1 MFLQGIANFIDD
13 LMGGFQLVGV
23 AMLVGSVVWAL
34 SVLRVAASASGAPRN
49 APAGTLTLAARVLRW
64 GALLLAGAQA
74 LKIVTKGLVLA
85 ATLGTLPLADYA
97 STVQFEAGSVRLLL
111 ALAAAAA
118 AGWIAAAPQSL
129 PRWRIGTAIAAAV
142 VVSGG
147 WLVHAVG
154 RFEDRAL
161 LMQLT
166 VVHQLAA
173 AVWVGGV
180 VQLLALWRA
189 GRHDA
194 ALREFWSEA
203 VARFSPVGMVCVV
216 LLVVTGVV
224 LANDYVGSWL
234 GLFGTGY
241 GSLVAAKVVLLAV
254 TLGFAALNFSAG
266 RAWRRYRDNSGTRQ
280 QPGGSASPAVLAR
293 VPFYIEAET
302 FLLVAVLFVAAS
314 LSSLPPAIDIPQA
327 SAQFHEVLGM
337 FAPKLPS
344 LVTPSHA
351 NLLAGEAERLAI
363 VGRVASAAAT
373 DWSDYNHN
381 MAGLFLVGMGAFALL
396 SYLPRMAWAR
406 YWPLGFVM
414 LGVFLFFRSDAE
426 TWPLGPIG
434 FWESTFS
441 NGEVLQHRLA
451 TLLCFGL
458 GVVELRIRKAGRRD
472 ISDPRYAFAVLC
484 ALGGLLLIT
493 HAHTPFELKTDYL
506 IQSTHLVMGLL
517 ATLMAVGR
525 WLELRLADGHTPGWS
540 RAAGLLSVTAML
552 CIGIVLVFYK
562 EPLV

>member
-13 LMGGFQLVGV
+13 LMGGFQLVGL
-23 AMLVGSVVWAL
+23 AMLVGSIVWAL
-34 SVLRVAASASGAPRN
+34 SVLRVAATPGGAPRS
-49 APAGTLTLAARVLRW
+49 APTGTLTLAARVLRG

-74 LKIVTKGLVLA
+74 LKIVTKGLVLT

-118 AGWIAAAPQSL
+118 AGWIAVAPHSL
-129 PRWRIGTAIAAAV
+129 LRWRIGSAIAAAV

-154 RFEDRAL
+154 RFEERAL

-189 GRHDA
+189 GRRDA
-194 ALREFWSEA
+194 ALRAFWPEA

-216 LLVVTGVV
+216 MLVVTGVV
-224 LANDYVGSWL
+224 LATDYVGSWQ

-266 RAWRRYRDNSGTRQ
+266 RAWLRYRSRTS
-280 QPGGSASPAVLAR
+280 PGEAPAAMAR

-327 SAQFHEVLGM
+327 SAQLHEVLGM

-351 NLLAGEAERLAI
+351 SLLAGEAERLAI
-363 VGRVASAAAT
+363 VGRVASEAAT

-381 MAGLFLVGMGAFALL
+381 VAGLFLVGMGTFALL

-434 FWESTFS
+434 FWESTFG

-458 GVVELRIRKAGRRD
+458 GVIELRIRKAGRREA
-472 ISDPRYAFAVLC
+472 SDPRYAFAVLC

-493 HAHTPFELKTDYL
+493 HAHSPFELKTDYL

-517 ATLMAVGR
+517 ATMMAVGR
-525 WLELRLADGHTPGWS
+525 WLELRLAEGQSPGWS
-540 RAAGLLSVTAML
+540 RAAGLLSVSAML
-552 CIGIVLVFYK
+552 MIGLVLVFYK

>member
-13 LMGGFQLVGV
+13 LMGGFQLLGL
-23 AMLVGSVVWAL
+23 AMLVGGVVWAL
-34 SVLRVAASASGAPRN
+34 GVLRVAAASDGAPTN
-49 APAGTLTLAARVLRW
+49 TLTLAARVLRW
-64 GALLLAGAQA
+64 GAVLLAGAQA

-97 STVQFEAGSVRLLL
+97 STVQFQAGGVRLLL

-118 AGWIAAAPQSL
+118 AGWIAAAPHSVL
-129 PRWRIGTAIAAAV
+129 RWRIGSAIAAAV
-142 VVSGG
+142 VISGG

-154 RFEDRAL
+154 RFEERAL

-166 VVHQLAA
+166 VLHQLAA

-189 GRHDA
+189 GRRDA
-194 ALREFWSEA
+194 VLRAFWPEA
-203 VARFSPVGMVCVV
+203 VSRFSPVGMVCVGV
-216 LLVVTGVV
+216 LVVTGVV
-224 LANDYVGSWL
+224 LATDYVGSWQ

-241 GSLVAAKVVLLAV
+241 GSLVAAKVVLLAM

-266 RAWRRYRDNSGTRQ
+266 RAWLRYRSRNTSGEEPT
-280 QPGGSASPAVLAR
+280 AMAR
-293 VPFYIEAET
+293 VPYCIEAET

-327 SAQFHEVLGM
+327 SAQLHEVLGM
-337 FAPKLPS
+337 FAPRLPS

-351 NLLAGEAERLAI
+351 SLLAGEAERLAI
-363 VGRVASAAAT
+363 VGRVASEAAT
-373 DWSDYNHN
+373 AWSDYNHN
-381 MAGLFLVGMGAFALL
+381 VAGLFLVGMGVFALL

-434 FWESTFS
+434 FWESTFG

-458 GVVELRIRKAGRRD
+458 GVIELRIRKAGRRES
-472 ISDPRYAFAVLC
+472 SDPRYAFAVLC
-484 ALGGLLLIT
+484 ALGGLLLVT
-493 HAHTPFELKTDYL
+493 HAHSPFELKTDYL

-517 ATLMAVGR
+517 ATMMAVGR
-525 WLELRLADGHTPGWS
+525 WLELRLAEDRSLGWS
-540 RAAGLLSVTAML
+540 RAAGLLSVSAML
-552 CIGIVLVFYK
+552 LIGIVLVFYK

>member
-1 MFLQGIANFIDD
+1 MFLQGIANFIDA
-13 LMGGFQLVGV
+13 LMGGFQLVGL
-23 AMLVGSVVWAL
+23 AMLVGGIVWAM
-34 SVLRVAASASGAPRN
+34 SVLRVGAAASSG
-49 APAGTLTLAARVLRW
+49 PAGTLRLAARVLRW

-74 LKIVTKGLVLA
+74 LKIVTKGLVIA
-85 ATLGTLPLADYA
+85 AALGSLPLADYA
-97 STVQFEAGSVRLLL
+97 ATVQFEAGGLRLLL

-118 AGWIAAAPQSL
+118 AVWIAAAPQSL
-129 PRWRIGTAIAAAV
+129 LRWRIGGAIAAAV
-142 VVSGG
+142 VISGG

-154 RFEDRAL
+154 RFEERVL

-166 VVHQLAA
+166 VLHQLAA

-180 VQLLALWRA
+180 VQLLALWRES
-189 GRHDA
+189 RHDCS
-194 ALREFWSEA
+194 LREFWPEA
-203 VARFSPVGMVCVV
+203 VARFSPVGMVSVV
-216 LLVVTGVV
+216 VLVVTGVV
-224 LANDYVGSWL
+224 LANNYVGSWQ

-241 GSLVAAKVVLLAV
+241 GSLVAAKVVLLAA
-254 TLGFAALNFSAG
+254 TLAFAALNFSAG
-266 RAWRRYRDNSGTRQ
+266 RAWRRYRDTTSGSSERQ
-280 QPGGSASPAVLAR
+280 LSGSGNLPSVVAR
-293 VPFYIEAET
+293 VPYYIEAES

-327 SAQFHEVLGM
+327 SAQLREVLGM

-344 LVTPSHA
+344 LVTPTHA

-363 VGRVASAAAT
+363 VGRVASSAAT

-381 MAGLFLVGMGAFALL
+381 IAGLFLVGMGAFALL
-396 SYLPRMAWAR
+396 SFLPRMAWAR
-406 YWPLGFVM
+406 HWPLGFVM

-434 FWESTFS
+434 FWESTFG

-451 TLLCFGL
+451 TLLCFAL
-458 GVVELRIRKAGRRD
+458 GVVELRIRKAGRRES
-472 ISDPRYAFAVLC
+472 SDPRYAFAVLC
-484 ALGGLLLIT
+484 ALGGLLLVT

-525 WLELRLADGHTPGWS
+525 WLELRLAEVESPGWS
-540 RAAGLLSVTAML
+540 RAAGLLSVGAML
-552 CIGIVLVFYK
+552 CIGLVLVFYK

>member
-13 LMGGFQLVGV
+13 LMGGFQLVGL
-23 AMLVGSVVWAL
+23 AMLVGGIVWAL
-34 SVLRVAASASGAPRN
+34 SVLRVAAAASSG
-49 APAGTLTLAARVLRW
+49 PAVTLTLAARVLRW

-97 STVQFEAGSVRLLL
+97 ATVQFEAGSMRLLL
-111 ALAAAAA
+111 ALAAAAV
-118 AGWIAAAPQSL
+118 AGWIAASPQSL
-129 PRWRIGTAIAAAV
+129 LRWRIGSAIAAAV
-142 VVSGG
+142 VISGG

-154 RFEDRAL
+154 RFEERAL

-166 VVHQLAA
+166 VLHQLAA

-189 GRHDA
+189 GRGDA
-194 ALREFWSEA
+194 ALREFWPEA

-216 LLVVTGVV
+216 VLVVTGVV
-224 LANDYVGSWL
+224 LANNYVGSWL

-241 GSLVAAKVVLLAV
+241 GSLVAAKVVLLTV
-254 TLGFAALNFSAG
+254 TLVFAALNFSAG
-266 RAWRRYRDNSGTRQ
+266 RAWRRYRGTISGSSNHQ
-280 QPGGSASPAVLAR
+280 LPGGGKLPAVVAR

-327 SAQFHEVLGM
+327 SAQLHEVLGM

-344 LVTPSHA
+344 LVTPSHT

-363 VGRVASAAAT
+363 VGRIASKAAT

-381 MAGLFLVGMGAFALL
+381 IAGLFLVGMGAFALL
-396 SYLPRMAWAR
+396 SFLPRMAWAR

-434 FWESTFS
+434 FWESTFR

-458 GVVELRIRKAGRRD
+458 GVVELRIRKSARREN
-472 ISDPRYAFAVLC
+472 SDPRYAFAVLC
-484 ALGGLLLIT
+484 ALGGLLLVT

-517 ATLMAVGR
+517 ATMMAVGR
-525 WLELRLADGHTPGWS
+525 WLELRLAEGHSPGWS
-540 RAAGLLSVTAML
+540 RAAGLLSVSAML
-552 CIGIVLVFYK
+552 MIGFVLVFYK

>member
-1 MFLQGIANFIDD
+1 MFLQGIANFIDA
-13 LMGGFQLVGV
+13 LMGGFQLVGL
-23 AMLVGSVVWAL
+23 AMLVGSIVWAM
-34 SVLRVAASASGAPRN
+34 SVLRVAAAGTN
-49 APAGTLTLAARVLRW
+49 APTAALTLAARVLRW

-74 LKIVTKGLVLA
+74 LKIITKGLVVA
-85 ATLGTLPLADYA
+85 ASLGTLPLADYA
-97 STVQFEAGSVRLLL
+97 ATVQVEAGSSRLLL

-118 AGWIAAAPQSL
+118 AGWIAAAPHSL
-129 PRWRIGTAIAAAV
+129 PRWRIGSAIAAAV
-142 VVSGG
+142 VISGG

-154 RFEDRAL
+154 RFEERAL

-166 VVHQLAA
+166 VLHQLAA

-180 VQLLALWRA
+180 VQLLAMWRA
-189 GRHDA
+189 GRDDA
-194 ALREFWSEA
+194 ALREFWPEA

-216 LLVVTGVV
+216 VLVVTGVV
-224 LANDYVGSWL
+224 LATDYVGSWL

-241 GSLVAAKVVLLAV
+241 GSLVVAKIILLAV

-266 RAWRRYRDNSGTRQ
+266 RAWRQHRNRTA
-280 QPGGSASPAVLAR
+280 PGGPPAAMAR

-327 SAQFHEVLGM
+327 SAQIHEVLGM

-351 NLLAGEAERLAI
+351 SLLAGEAERLAI
-363 VGRVASAAAT
+363 VGRVASSAAT

-381 MAGLFLVGMGAFALL
+381 VAGLFLVGMGAFALL

-406 YWPLGFVM
+406 YWPLGFVL

-434 FWESTFS
+434 FWESTFG

-458 GVVELRIRKAGRRD
+458 GVIELRIRKAGRRES
-472 ISDPRYAFAVLC
+472 SDPRYAFAVLC

-493 HAHTPFELKTDYL
+493 HAHSPFELKTDYL

-517 ATLMAVGR
+517 ATMMAVGR
-525 WLELRLADGHTPGWS
+525 WLELRLAEGHSPGWS
-540 RAAGLLSVTAML
+540 RAAGLLSVSAML
-552 CIGIVLVFYK
+552 MIGMVLVFYK

>member
-13 LMGGFQLVGV
+13 LMGGFQLVGL
-23 AMLVGSVVWAL
+23 AMLVGSIVWAL
-34 SVLRVAASASGAPRN
+34 SVLRVAATPGGSPT
-49 APAGTLTLAARVLRW
+49 GTLTLAARVLRW

-85 ATLGTLPLADYA
+85 ATLGRLPLADYA

-118 AGWIAAAPQSL
+118 AGWIATAPHSL
-129 PRWRIGTAIAAAV
+129 LRWRIGSAIAAAV
-142 VVSGG
+142 VISGG

-154 RFEDRAL
+154 RFEERAL

-166 VVHQLAA
+166 VLHQLAA

-189 GRHDA
+189 GRQEA
-194 ALREFWSEA
+194 ALRAFWPEA

-216 LLVVTGVV
+216 VLVVTGVV
-224 LANDYVGSWL
+224 LATDYVGSWQ

-254 TLGFAALNFSAG
+254 ALGFAALNFSAG
-266 RAWRRYRDNSGTRQ
+266 RAWRRYRSRNTSDEA
-280 QPGGSASPAVLAR
+280 PGEAPAAMAR
-293 VPFYIEAET
+293 VPHCIEAET

-327 SAQFHEVLGM
+327 SAQLNEVLGM
-337 FAPKLPS
+337 FAPRLPS

-351 NLLAGEAERLAI
+351 SLLAGEAERLAI
-363 VGRVASAAAT
+363 VGRVASEAAT
-373 DWSDYNHN
+373 AWSDYNHN
-381 MAGLFLVGMGAFALL
+381 VAGLFLVGMGAFALL

-426 TWPLGPIG
+426 AWPMGPIG
-434 FWESTFS
+434 FWESTFG

-458 GVVELRIRKAGRRD
+458 GVIELRIRKAGRRES
-472 ISDPRYAFAVLC
+472 SDPRYAFAVLC
-484 ALGGLLLIT
+484 ALGGLLLVT
-493 HAHTPFELKTDYL
+493 HAHSPFELKTDYL

-517 ATLMAVGR
+517 ATMMAVGR
-525 WLELRLADGHTPGWS
+525 WLELRLAEDRSLGWS
-540 RAAGLLSVTAML
+540 RAAGLFSVSAML
-552 CIGIVLVFYK
+552 LIGFVLVFYK

>member
-13 LMGGFQLVGV
+13 LMGGFQLVGL
-23 AMLVGSVVWAL
+23 AMLVGGIVWAL
-34 SVLRVAASASGAPRN
+34 SVLRVAASSSGAPT
-49 APAGTLTLAARVLRW
+49 GTLTLAARVLRW
-64 GALLLAGAQA
+64 GALLLAAAQT

-97 STVQFEAGSVRLLL
+97 STVQFEAGSLRLLL
-111 ALAAAAA
+111 ALAAAAV

-129 PRWRIGTAIAAAV
+129 PRWRIGSAIAAAV
-142 VVSGG
+142 VISGG

-154 RFEDRAL
+154 RFEERAL

-189 GRHDA
+189 GRSDA
-194 ALREFWSEA
+194 ALREFWPEA

-216 LLVVTGVV
+216 VLVVTGVV
-224 LANDYVGSWL
+224 LANDYVGSWQ

-254 TLGFAALNFSAG
+254 TLAFAALNFSAG
-266 RAWRRYRDNSGTRQ
+266 RAWRRNRDNSGNSGTRQ
-280 QPGGSASPAVLAR
+280 QPGSLTPPAVLAR

-327 SAQFHEVLGM
+327 SAQLHEVLAM
-337 FAPKLPS
+337 FSPKLPS

-363 VGRVASAAAT
+363 VGRVASEAAT

-381 MAGLFLVGMGAFALL
+381 IAGLFLVGMGAFALL
-396 SYLPRMAWAR
+396 SYLPRMAWTR

-434 FWESTFS
+434 FWASTFG

-458 GVVELRIRKAGRRD
+458 GVVELRIRKAGRRET
-472 ISDPRYAFAVLC
+472 SDPRYAFAVLC

-525 WLELRLADGHTPGWS
+525 WLELRLAEGHSPGWS
-540 RAAGLLSVTAML
+540 RAAGLLSVSAML
-552 CIGIVLVFYK
+552 CIGMVLVFYK

>member
-13 LMGGFQLVGV
+13 LMGGFQLVGL
-23 AMLVGSVVWAL
+23 AMLVGSIVWAL
-34 SVLRVAASASGAPRN
+34 SVLRVAATPGSAPRS
-49 APAGTLTLAARVLRW
+49 APTGTLTLAARVLRW
-64 GALLLAGAQA
+64 GALLLASAQA

-85 ATLGTLPLADYA
+85 ATLGRLPLADYA
-97 STVQFEAGSVRLLL
+97 STVQFEAGSLRLLL

-118 AGWIAAAPQSL
+118 AGWITAAPHSL
-129 PRWRIGTAIAAAV
+129 LRWRIGSAIAAAV

-154 RFEDRAL
+154 RFEERAL

-189 GRHDA
+189 GRRDA
-194 ALREFWSEA
+194 ALRAFWPEA

-216 LLVVTGVV
+216 VLVVTGVV
-224 LANDYVGSWL
+224 LATDYVGSWQ

-266 RAWRRYRDNSGTRQ
+266 RAWLRYRSHTS
-280 QPGGSASPAVLAR
+280 PGEAPAAMAR

-327 SAQFHEVLGM
+327 SAQLHEVLGM
-337 FAPKLPS
+337 FAAKLPS

-351 NLLAGEAERLAI
+351 SLLAGEAERLAI
-363 VGRVASAAAT
+363 VGRVASSAAT

-381 MAGLFLVGMGAFALL
+381 VAGLFLVGMGSFALL

-434 FWESTFS
+434 FWESTFG

-458 GVVELRIRKAGRRD
+458 GVIELRIRKAGRREA
-472 ISDPRYAFAVLC
+472 SDPRYAFAVLC

-493 HAHTPFELKTDYL
+493 HAHSPFELKTDYL

-517 ATLMAVGR
+517 ATMMAVGR
-525 WLELRLADGHTPGWS
+525 WLELRLAEGQSPGWS
-540 RAAGLLSVTAML
+540 RAAGLLSVSAML
-552 CIGIVLVFYK
+552 MIGLVLVFYK

>member
-1 MFLQGIANFIDD
+1 MFLQGIANFIDA
-13 LMGGFQLVGV
+13 LMGGFQLVGL
-23 AMLVGSVVWAL
+23 AMLVGSIVWAM
-34 SVLRVAASASGAPRN
+34 SVLRVAA
-49 APAGTLTLAARVLRW
+49 AGTHAPTAALTLAARVLRW

-74 LKIVTKGLVLA
+74 LKIITKGLVVA
-85 ATLGTLPLADYA
+85 ASLGTLPLADYA
-97 STVQFEAGSVRLLL
+97 ATVQVEAGSSRLLL

-118 AGWIAAAPQSL
+118 AGWIAAAPHSS
-129 PRWRIGTAIAAAV
+129 PRWRIGSAIAAAV
-142 VVSGG
+142 VISGG

-154 RFEDRAL
+154 RFEERAL

-166 VVHQLAA
+166 VLHQLAA

-180 VQLLALWRA
+180 VQLLAMWRA
-189 GRHDA
+189 GRDDA
-194 ALREFWSEA
+194 ALREFWPEA

-216 LLVVTGVV
+216 VLVVTGVV
-224 LANDYVGSWL
+224 LATDYVGSWL

-241 GSLVAAKVVLLAV
+241 GSLVVAKIILLAV

-266 RAWRRYRDNSGTRQ
+266 RAWRQHRNRTV
-280 QPGGSASPAVLAR
+280 PGGAPAAMAR

-327 SAQFHEVLGM
+327 SAQIHEVLGM

-351 NLLAGEAERLAI
+351 SLLAGEAERLAI
-363 VGRVASAAAT
+363 VGRVASSAAT

-381 MAGLFLVGMGAFALL
+381 VAGLFLVGMGAFALL

-434 FWESTFS
+434 FWESTFG

-451 TLLCFGL
+451 TLLCFCL
-458 GVVELRIRKAGRRD
+458 GVIELRIRKAGRRE
-472 ISDPRYAFAVLC
+472 SGDPRYAFAVLC
-484 ALGGLLLIT
+484 ALGGLLLVT

-517 ATLMAVGR
+517 ATMMAVGR
-525 WLELRLADGHTPGWS
+525 WLELRLAEAHSPGWS
-540 RAAGLLSVTAML
+540 RAAGLLSVSAML
-552 CIGIVLVFYK
+552 MIGFVLVFYK

>member
-13 LMGGFQLVGV
+13 LMGGFQLVGL
-23 AMLVGSVVWAL
+23 AMLVGSIVWAL
-34 SVLRVAASASGAPRN
+34 SVLRVAATPGSAPT
-49 APAGTLTLAARVLRW
+49 GTLTLAARVLRW

-118 AGWIAAAPQSL
+118 AGWIAAAPHSL
-129 PRWRIGTAIAAAV
+129 PRWRVGSAIAAAV

-154 RFEDRAL
+154 RFEERAL

-194 ALREFWSEA
+194 ALRAFWPEA
-203 VARFSPVGMVCVV
+203 VARFSPVGMACVV
-216 LLVVTGVV
+216 VLVVTGVV
-224 LANDYVGSWL
+224 LATDYVGSWQ

-241 GSLVAAKVVLLAV
+241 GSLVAAKVALLAV

-266 RAWRRYRDNSGTRQ
+266 RAWRRYRSRNLSGE
-280 QPGGSASPAVLAR
+280 APAAMAR
-293 VPFYIEAET
+293 VPFWIEAET

-327 SAQFHEVLGM
+327 SAQLHEVLGM

-351 NLLAGEAERLAI
+351 SLLAGEAERLAI
-363 VGRVASAAAT
+363 VGRVASEAAT

-381 MAGLFLVGMGAFALL
+381 VAGLFLVGMGAFALL

-406 YWPLGFVM
+406 YWPLGFVL

-434 FWESTFS
+434 FWESTFG

-458 GVVELRIRKAGRRD
+458 GVIELRIRKAGRRES
-472 ISDPRYAFAVLC
+472 SDPRYAFAVLC
-484 ALGGLLLIT
+484 ALGGLLLVT
-493 HAHTPFELKTDYL
+493 HAHSPFELQTDYL

-517 ATLMAVGR
+517 ATMMAVGR
-525 WLELRLADGHTPGWS
+525 WLELRLAEDHSVGWS
-540 RAAGLLSVTAML
+540 RVAGLLSVSAML
-552 CIGIVLVFYK
+552 MIGLVLVFYK

>member
-13 LMGGFQLVGV
+13 LMGGFQLVGL
-23 AMLVGSVVWAL
+23 AMLVGSIVWAL
-34 SVLRVAASASGAPRN
+34 SVLRVAATPGGSPT
-49 APAGTLTLAARVLRW
+49 GTLTLAARVLRW

-74 LKIVTKGLVLA
+74 LKILTKGLVLA
-85 ATLGTLPLADYA
+85 ATLGTLPLSDYA

-118 AGWIAAAPQSL
+118 AGWIAAAPHSL
-129 PRWRIGTAIAAAV
+129 LRWRIGSAIAAAV
-142 VVSGG
+142 VISGG

-154 RFEDRAL
+154 RFEERAL

-166 VVHQLAA
+166 VLHQLAA

-189 GRHDA
+189 GRQEA
-194 ALREFWSEA
+194 ALRAFWPEA

-216 LLVVTGVV
+216 VLVVTGVV
-224 LANDYVGSWL
+224 LATDYVGSWQ

-241 GSLVAAKVVLLAV
+241 GSLVAAKAVLLAV

-266 RAWRRYRDNSGTRQ
+266 RAWRRYRSPDATSG
-280 QPGGSASPAVLAR
+280 SPAAMAR

-327 SAQFHEVLGM
+327 SAQLHEVLGM
-337 FAPKLPS
+337 FAPRLPS

-351 NLLAGEAERLAI
+351 SLLAGEAERLAI
-363 VGRVASAAAT
+363 VGRVASSAAT

-381 MAGLFLVGMGAFALL
+381 VAGLFLVGMGAFALL

-426 TWPLGPIG
+426 TWPMGPIG
-434 FWESTFS
+434 FWESTFG

-458 GVVELRIRKAGRRD
+458 GVIELRIRKAGRRES
-472 ISDPRYAFAVLC
+472 SDPRYAFAVLC
-484 ALGGLLLIT
+484 ALGGLLLVT
-493 HAHTPFELKTDYL
+493 HAHSPFELKTDYL

-517 ATLMAVGR
+517 ATMMAVGR
-525 WLELRLADGHTPGWS
+525 WLELRLAEDRSLGWS
-540 RAAGLLSVTAML
+540 RAAGLLSVSSML
-552 CIGIVLVFYK
+552 LIGLVLVFYK

>member
-13 LMGGFQLVGV
+13 LMGGFQLLGL
-23 AMLVGSVVWAL
+23 AMLVGGIVWAL
-34 SVLRVAASASGAPRN
+34 GVLRVGASASTAPI
-49 APAGTLTLAARVLRW
+49 ATLTLAASVLRW

-74 LKIVTKGLVLA
+74 IKIVTKGLVLA
-85 ATLGTLPLADYA
+85 AALGALPLADYA
-97 STVQFEAGSVRLLL
+97 STVQFEAGSLRLLL
-111 ALAAAAA
+111 ALAAAAT

-129 PRWRIGTAIAAAV
+129 WRWSVGGALAAAV

-154 RFEDRAL
+154 RFEARTL

-166 VVHQLAA
+166 VLHQLAA

-180 VQLLALWRA
+180 LQLLALWRA

-194 ALREFWSEA
+194 TLHAFWPEA
-203 VARFSPVGMVCVV
+203 VARFSAVGGVSVAV
-216 LLVVTGVV
+216 LVASGVA
-224 LANDYVGSWL
+224 LATDYVGSWA

-241 GSLVAAKVVLLAV
+241 GSLVAAKVALLAL
-254 TLGFAALNFSAG
+254 TLGFAALNLAAG
-266 RAWRRYRDNSGTRQ
+266 RAWRRHR
-280 QPGGSASPAVLAR
+280 GGKAATPPPASPATLPPLMAR
-293 VPFYIEAET
+293 VPCYIEAET

-314 LSSLPPAIDIPQA
+314 LSSLPPAVDIPQM
-327 SAQFHEVLGM
+327 SATLHEVAAM

-351 NLLAGEAERLAI
+351 NLLAGEADRLAI
-363 VGRVASAAAT
+363 VGRVASQAAT
-373 DWSDYNHN
+373 AWSDYNHN
-381 MAGLFLVGMGAFALL
+381 VAGVFLVGMGAVALL
-396 SYLPRMAWAR
+396 SYLPRMAWAG

-414 LGVFLFFRSDAE
+414 LGVFLFFRADAE
-426 TWPLGPIG
+426 TWPLGPLG
-434 FWESTFS
+434 FWASTFS

-451 TLLCFGL
+451 TLLCFALGL
-458 GVVELRIRKAGRRD
+458 VEWRIRRQGLQRD
-472 ISDPRYAFAVLC
+472 NDPRYAFAVLC
-484 ALGGLLLIT
+484 ALGGLLLVT

-525 WLELRLADGHTPGWS
+525 WLELRLADGHSGGWS
-540 RAAGLLSVTAML
+540 RAAGLLSVSAML
-552 CIGIVLVFYK
+552 CIGMVLVFYK

>member
-13 LMGGFQLVGV
+13 LMGGFQLLGL
-23 AMLVGSVVWAL
+23 AMLVGGIVWAL
-34 SVLRVAASASGAPRN
+34 SVLRVAAASGA
-49 APAGTLTLAARVLRW
+49 APANTLTLSARVLRW

-118 AGWIAAAPQSL
+118 AGWIANAPHSL
-129 PRWRIGTAIAAAV
+129 LRWRIGSAIAAAV

-154 RFEDRAL
+154 RFEERAL

-166 VVHQLAA
+166 VLHQLAA

-189 GRHDA
+189 GHHEA
-194 ALREFWSEA
+194 ALRAFWPEA
-203 VARFSPVGMVCVV
+203 VARFSPVGMVSVV
-216 LLVVTGVV
+216 VLVVTGVV
-224 LANDYVGSWL
+224 LATDYVGSWQ

-266 RAWRRYRDNSGTRQ
+266 RAWRRYRGRGS
-280 QPGGSASPAVLAR
+280 PGEVPAAMAR

-327 SAQFHEVLGM
+327 SAQLHEVLGM
-337 FAPKLPS
+337 FAPRLPS
-344 LVTPSHA
+344 LATPSHA
-351 NLLAGEAERLAI
+351 SLLAGEAERLAI
-363 VGRVASAAAT
+363 VGRVASEAAT
-373 DWSDYNHN
+373 AWSDYNHN
-381 MAGLFLVGMGAFALL
+381 VAGLFLVGMGAFALL

-434 FWESTFS
+434 FWESTFG

-458 GVVELRIRKAGRRD
+458 GVVELRIRKAGRRES
-472 ISDPRYAFAVLC
+472 SDPRYAFAVLC
-484 ALGGLLLIT
+484 ALGGLLLVT
-493 HAHTPFELKTDYL
+493 HAHSPFELKTDYL

-517 ATLMAVGR
+517 ATMMAVGR
-525 WLELRLADGHTPGWS
+525 WLELRLAEDRSLGWS
-540 RAAGLLSVTAML
+540 RAAGLLSVSSML
-552 CIGIVLVFYK
+552 LIGIVLVFYK

>member
-13 LMGGFQLVGV
+13 LMGGFQLLGL
-23 AMLVGSVVWAL
+23 AMLVGGIVWAL
-34 SVLRVAASASGAPRN
+34 SVLRVAAASGGALTN
-49 APAGTLTLAARVLRW
+49 TLTLAARVLRW
-64 GALLLAGAQA
+64 GAVLLAGAQA

-97 STVQFEAGSVRLLL
+97 STVQFQAGSVRLLL

-118 AGWIAAAPQSL
+118 AGWIAAAPHSVL
-129 PRWRIGTAIAAAV
+129 RWRIGSAIATAV
-142 VVSGG
+142 VISGG

-154 RFEDRAL
+154 RFEERAL

-166 VVHQLAA
+166 VLHQLAA

-189 GRHDA
+189 GRQDA
-194 ALREFWSEA
+194 ALRAFWPEA
-203 VARFSPVGMVCVV
+203 VSRFSPVGMVCVGV
-216 LLVVTGVV
+216 LVVTGVV
-224 LANDYVGSWL
+224 LATDYVGSWQ

-241 GSLVAAKVVLLAV
+241 GSLVAAKVVLLAM

-266 RAWRRYRDNSGTRQ
+266 RAWRRYRSRNTSGE
-280 QPGGSASPAVLAR
+280 APAAMAR
-293 VPFYIEAET
+293 VPHCIEAET

-327 SAQFHEVLGM
+327 SAQLHEVLGM
-337 FAPKLPS
+337 FAPRLPS

-351 NLLAGEAERLAI
+351 SLLAGEAERLAI
-363 VGRVASAAAT
+363 VGRVASEAAT
-373 DWSDYNHN
+373 AWSDYNHN
-381 MAGLFLVGMGAFALL
+381 VAGLFLVGMGFFALL

-434 FWESTFS
+434 FWESTFG

-458 GVVELRIRKAGRRD
+458 GVIELRIRKAGRRES
-472 ISDPRYAFAVLC
+472 SDPRYAFAVLC
-484 ALGGLLLIT
+484 ALGGLLLVT
-493 HAHTPFELKTDYL
+493 HAHSPFELKTDYL

-517 ATLMAVGR
+517 ATMMAVGR
-525 WLELRLADGHTPGWS
+525 WLELRLAEDRSLGWS
-540 RAAGLLSVTAML
+540 RAAGLLSVSAML
-552 CIGIVLVFYK
+552 LIGIVLVFYK